1 MKCIWINFFAP
12 FILLL
17 GATPVANASS
27 SASTIR
33 QVAVY
38 HEATSQQLYDVFTDA
53 KLHSA
58 ATHPASG
65 KIQFIDPDTGKSHSR
80 AAVGYELRGF
90 YLPDGAPGLV
100 GKVLELQPGKRVV
113 MDWKNA
119 AWRLAVDKSEI
130 SSMPSIL
137 VLEFKNNSIGAEVIM
152 TQIDVPSYPIH
163 MTESPFSA
171 TGELAPLSE
180 IIRVHWELAYWQPIR
195 SYLLGRNK

>member
-1 MKCIWINFFAP
+1 MKCIWINLFAP

-17 GATPVANASS
+17 GVTPVANASS

-100 GKVLELQPGKRVV
+100 GKVLELQPGKRV
-113 MDWKNA
+113 A
-119 AWRLAVDKSEI
+119 
-130 SSMPSIL
+130 
-137 VLEFKNNSIGAEVIM
+137 
-152 TQIDVPSYPIH
+152 
-163 MTESPFSA
+163 FSA
-171 TGELAPLSE
+171 TGELAPLTE